1 MSRFWKELSCEPADI
16 VDADLCLMDAQA
28 DVRVFGFMKLSSGL
42 VGALYGVAGH
52 LGSLSLEVLLARNE
66 PGT

>member
-28 DVRVFGFMKLSSGL
+28 DVRVFGFMKLSSVSSVLCTVSQGIW
-42 VGALYGVAGH
+42 GV
-52 LGSLSLEVLLARNE
+52 SRWRSS
-66 PGT
+66 